1 MTAADRPAG
10 RRRRRAGLAL
20 AAVLALAAAVTA
32 AVGLGGGGGTDDRT
46 ASAAL
51 PPATASVTR
60 QTLVDSQDESGEL
73 SHGSTTAISTRLSG
87 TVTAMAAV
95 GATVT
100 RGQTLFAIDNDP
112 IVLFYGALPAYRA
125 LASGDEGADVLQFE
139 KNLRALGYDGFTV
152 DDEYTDAT
160 ADAVKEWQ
168 EDLGLEETGKLALG
182 RVVYATT
189 PIRVDTQEAAVGAGV
204 GGNSAIFKYTGT
216 SRVVTVDLETGDQR
230 IATKGAAVKVKLPN
244 GKTVTGKISGTKTIV
259 QAGEDADSES
269 ETKIEVTIS
278 LADQRA
284 LSGLDEASVTVS
296 FTAGERKNVLTVPV
310 SALLALAEGGYGVEV
325 VEGSTSKV
333 IAVKTGLFAGGRV
346 EVSGAGLAEKMTV
359 GMPS

>member
-1 MTAADRPAG
+1 M
-10 RRRRRAGLAL
+10 
-20 AAVLALAAAVTA
+20 
-32 AVGLGGGGGTDDRT
+32 
-46 ASAAL
+46 
-51 PPATASVTR
+51 TR
-60 QTLVDSQDESGEL
+60 QTLVDSQDETGEL
-73 SHGSTTAISTRLSG
+73 SHGSTTAVSTRLSG

-95 GATVT
+95 GKTLT
-100 RGQTLFAIDNDP
+100 RGQTMFAIDNDP
-112 IVLFYGALPAYRA
+112 VVLLYGSLPAYRA
-125 LASGDEGADVLQFE
+125 LVSGDEGADVEQFE
-139 KNLRALGYDGFTV
+139 RNLSALGYDGFTV

-189 PIRVDTQEAAVGAGV
+189 PIRVDAHEAAIGAGV
-204 GGNSAIFKYTGT
+204 GGNAAILKYTGT
-216 SRVVTVDLETGDQR
+216 ARVVTVDLETADQR

-259 QAGEDADSES
+259 QAGEETSDES

-284 LSGLDEASVTVS
+284 LAGLDEASVTVS

-310 SALLALAEGGYGVEV
+310 SALLALSEGGYGVEV
-325 VEGSTSKV
+325 VDGSTSKV
-333 IAVKTGLFAGGRV
+333 VAVKTGLFAGGRV
-346 EVSGAGLAEKMTV
+346 EVSGAGLTEKTTV